1 MVAWERMDNAAPD
14 IGLITQ
20 DVQAVFPDS
29 VFVSGDRRL
38 KDGTVVKDIMSSD
51 TSGVAAALHHE
62 AILALME
69 RTEKQDAIIVRLQS
83 RMKASDG
90 IDA

>member
-1 MVAWERMDNAAPD
+1 M
-14 IGLITQ
+14 
-20 DVQAVFPDS
+20 FPDS

-38 KDGTVVKDIMSSD
+38 KDGTVVKDIMSPD
-51 TSGVAAALHHE
+51 TSVVAAALNHE

-69 RTEKQDAIIVRLQS
+69 RTEKQDAIIARLQS
-83 RMKASDG
+83 RMKAIDG